1 MINEVTF
8 NLEHEQKSGPTDQ
21 QEFIGTDTANTLP
34 AFNFRKTSLSRPAR
48 EQLARIYKSVLAGGG
63 AASNRSGLRN
73 RMLKNIFDSDIGVY
87 IPVSQNTHPPI
98 TRLFISDLS
107 ALPDIEPKQQ
117 KNIFSRTSFW
127 RQLHINRITGSLIA

>member
-1 MINEVTF
+1 MIDEIAF
-8 NLEHEQKSGPTDQ
+8 NFEHEQKSGPIDQ
-21 QEFIGTDTANTLP
+21 QQFIGTDQIQYANTLP
-34 AFNFRKTSLSRPAR
+34 EFNFRKTSLSRPAR
-48 EQLARIYKSVLAGGG
+48 EQLARIYKSVLAGGR

-107 ALPDIEPKQQ
+107 ALPDIEPKQH
-117 KNIFSRTSFW
+117 KIFFLNTSFGDNC
-127 RQLHINRITGSLIA
+127 I